1 MKPPKC
7 PVCQVEHW
15 GVGHVWKDV
24 SKPVKVNPG
33 PKIVSNLVA
42 NTVSKVSKPS
52 GTLPRVK
59 LWRDKNREHYNELQ
73 REYMRKRRLAGA
85 WHDEEKR

>member
-1 MKPPKC
+1 VPKKPKSA
-7 PVCQVEHW
+7 E
-15 GVGHVWKDV
+15 D
-24 SKPVKVNPG
+24 
-33 PKIVSNLVA
+33 IVRLDLRKA
-42 NTVSKVSKPS
+42 LLAQ